1 MDCKLINSLP
11 QRVMPSGFFILLR
24 YFLRVDNVLVKL
36 NDTRYYF
43 ESGLNYVLKENTD
56 REGKV
61 KEDMKHVPP
70 PYFTNPGELEKFIPI
85 KSQSYEK
92 LAYE

>member
-1 MDCKLINSLP
+1 
-11 QRVMPSGFFILLR
+11 MPSGFFILLR

-43 ESGLNYVLKENTD
+43 ENGLNYILKENTD

-70 PYFTNPGELEKFIPI
+70 PYFTSPGELEKFIPI
-85 KSQSYEK
+85 KSQTFEKLSYE
-92 LAYE
+92 